1 MAERSQGLE
10 STALWRAYREKMSS
24 DEERMAWV
32 KKVYGEA
39 VAYLSDVRQ
48 NFKNYTL
55 HDGTHVKN
63 VLDAMGGLLGDWIG
77 KLAAGEME
85 LLILAACLHDLGM
98 VYTDEER
105 ESAFS
110 REGVFREFL
119 REYAPELL
127 GCAPEEWPEEMRQWY
142 LRTLHPF
149 RVPEV
154 LQNEGWVECMEN
166 WPVRAVP
173 KRCVLAV
180 CQAHGEE
187 TKELRM
193 NRELEYLAA
202 SDADPLFCALLLRLA
217 DLLDFDDT
225 RAPRVLYSYA
235 AYHEKS
241 REEWKKHQSSAGF
254 FYPPTPVREELP
266 YKACCKDPAVE
277 HAVRHFLDWVDEEL
291 YQCASLQRFCR
302 AGWRQ
307 EFPFPRAVWRGEIE
321 SDGYVSGDFCLTM
334 DQEQI
339 LHLLMGEN
347 LYDDR
352 DVFVRE
358 LLQNAIDATLLRG
371 EMDASFVP
379 EDARIDCWE
388 WSDREGDLWF
398 RIDDYGTG
406 MTLGMLQRYFLK
418 VGNSYYMSQ
427 ELKRD
432 LRDHGQMEEFHGI
445 SRFGIGFLS
454 CFLCG
459 DLVEVSTLYFD
470 PEKNRREEM
479 PAGHAR
485 GTSYGIRLQV
495 TGLKG
500 YYTIRSQAQNHGT
513 GGGLPRP
520 VFFGGEGQ
528 DCMERHGYRGKP
540 GTSIAI
546 RLDPGK
552 LGTLDLR
559 ETVRKYL
566 CGARMP
572 VYYNKKRVGRTYRE
586 AMKIAHD
593 LAGERAYELPL
604 KVKKKFDECFP
615 VVRGN
620 YPKLVQTAIPLDE
633 EEPQVLPGFS
643 GVLVKREVR
652 FERKLYWNVGEKN
665 CTVTGIFRYLDIE
678 PQSKIECWLMER
690 GIDQAEKMD
699 SYIKVEQNDMKISG
713 FTFGLDEL
721 EYEQLGSV
729 WDFIFDNCYIDRNTC
744 TYQGIVMD
752 KRLSAY
758 VGNGDGM
765 VLLLEGKWKPTVKI
779 SRSEIV
785 KLPLE
790 ILMAI
795 RRILDQHGSV
805 NNIDFLFKL
814 ADWNHISLREWREL
828 QNSVVGQWMIQK
840 QRDYA
845 EKIRREYWEYEGTKE
860 DKYNIPL
867 LIFVRNAE
875 HIMYKYAMAYLQDHY
890 DMEINYENGQI
901 ITFHKKKEEKGEGK
915 YDIFPPMMFCK
926 AASSQSRKY
935 ICHAWHFFR
944 RAITEDHPMI
954 AWLLENAALLNRYF
968 QRQFRQMVECLY
980 QKDAWDIVQE
990 YRIIREQF
998 SSLSNC
1004 RGLDVKSMPVIGLED
1019 FWEEGEEERDV

>member
-32 KKVYGEA
+32 KKVYEEA
-39 VAYLSDVRQ
+39 VAYLGDVRQ
-48 NFKNYTL
+48 DFKNYTL
-55 HDGTHVKN
+55 HDGIHVRN

-77 KLAAGEME
+77 KLSAGEIE

-110 REGVFREFL
+110 RERACQEFL

-127 GCAPEEWPEEMRQWY
+127 GCASEEWPEDKRQWY

-149 RVPEV
+149 RISEV
-154 LQNEGWVECMEN
+154 LQNEGWMELMDS

-180 CQAHGEE
+180 CQAHGEGP
-187 TKELRM
+187 KELRI

-235 AYHEKS
+235 AYNEKS

-254 FYPPTPVREELP
+254 SYQPVPAGEELP
-266 YKACCKDPAVE
+266 YKARCKNPEIE

-291 YQCASLQRFCR
+291 YQCAGLQRYCR

-307 EFPFPRAVWRGEIE
+307 EFPFPRAVCRGEIE
-321 SDGYVSGDFCLTM
+321 SDGYLGGDFSLTM

-379 EDARIDCWE
+379 EESHIDCWE
-388 WSDREGDLWF
+388 WSDKEGKLWF

-418 VGNSYYMSQ
+418 VGNSYYTSQ

-432 LRDHGQMEEFHGI
+432 LRDHGRMEEFYGI
-445 SRFGIGFLS
+445 SCFGIGFLS

-459 DLVEVSTLYFD
+459 DFVEVSTLYFD

-479 PAGHAR
+479 PEGHAR
-485 GTSYGIRLQV
+485 GTDYGIRLQV

-500 YYTIRSQAQNHGT
+500 YYTIRSQAENHGT
-513 GGGLPRP
+513 GGNLPRP
-520 VFFGGEGQ
+520 DFFGEEGQ
-528 DCMERHGYRGKP
+528 DCSEWRGYRGKP

-552 LGTLDLR
+552 LGTLNLR

-572 VYYNKKRVGRTYRE
+572 VYYNKERVGRTYGE

-593 LAGERAYELPL
+593 LAGERAYELDQRT
-604 KVKKKFDECFP
+604 KKKFDDCFP
-615 VVRGN
+615 AVRGN
-620 YPKLVQTAIPLDE
+620 YPKLVQTVIPLDTE
-633 EEPQVLPGFS
+633 DPQILPGFS
-643 GVLVKREVR
+643 GVLAKHEVC
-652 FERKLYWNVGEKN
+652 FERKLYWEEGGKNYTVGGEFYCPGEKSR
-665 CTVTGIFRYLDIE
+665 CIF
-678 PQSKIECWLMER
+678 QCWLRKEE
-690 GIDQAEKMD
+690 ISKAENMD
-699 SYIKVEQNDMKISG
+699 SYVRVGRDKIKTRSFLFELG
-713 FTFGLDEL
+713 EL
-721 EYEQLGSV
+721 EYENLGGI
-729 WDFIFDNCYIDRNTC
+729 WDTIFGNPYIVGGVI
-744 TYQGIVMD
+744 YQGIVMD
-752 KRLSAY
+752 RTLY
-758 VGNGDGM
+758 DHIDIGNCK
-765 VLLLEGKWKPTVKI
+765 LFLLEGKWKPTVKA
-779 SRSEIV
+779 SRSKIV
-785 KLPLE
+785 KLPLDLLVAFKG
-790 ILMAI
+790 IWDKYVMPDNA
-795 RRILDQHGSV
+795 G
-805 NNIDFLFKL
+805 FLFEL
-814 ADWNHISLREWREL
+814 ADWNLITLSGWREV
-828 QNSVVGQWMIQK
+828 QNSAVGQWMMQNQK
-840 QRDYA
+840 DCA
-845 EKIRREYWEYEGTKE
+845 KEIIREYQEYAGRKE
-860 DKYNIPL
+860 DKYKMAL
-867 LIFVRNAE
+867 LVYMSGM
-875 HIMYKYAMAYLQDHY
+875 HQMMYKYAMVYLQDHY
-890 DMEINYENGQI
+890 DMTINYEKGQI
-901 ITFHKKKEEKGEGK
+901 IMFHKKKEEEDKGK
-915 YDIFPPMMFCK
+915 YDIFPPMMFCR
-926 AASSQSRKY
+926 AASDQSRKY
-935 ICHAWHFFR
+935 MCHAFRFFR
-944 RAITEDHPMI
+944 RGITEDHPMT
-954 AWLLENAALLNRYF
+954 AWLLENSALLNRYF
-968 QRQFRQMVECLY
+968 QRQFRQMVECLCL
-980 QKDAWDIVQE
+980 KDADDIIQE
-990 YRIIREQF
+990 YHMIREQLCA
-998 SSLSNC
+998 LSNC
-1004 RGLDVKSMPVIGLED
+1004 HGLDVKSMPVIGWED
-1019 FWEEGEEERDV
+1019 FWEEEGEEWDV